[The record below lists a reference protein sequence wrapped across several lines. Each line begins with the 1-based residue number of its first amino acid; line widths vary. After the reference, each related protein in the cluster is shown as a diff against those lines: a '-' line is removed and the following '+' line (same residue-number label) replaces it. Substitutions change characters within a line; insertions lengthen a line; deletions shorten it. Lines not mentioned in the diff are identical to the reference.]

1 MMTERIL
8 PSVNSRLVRVFAACL
23 MIVSLTAL
31 CVLATGCQPTVKSP
45 ISNKEVTAEQLVRE
59 ADAKA
64 TKLQEE
70 ADEKAETARKRLADA
85 RAEARARLREVAGD
99 VESTVLSAKQATAS
113 IEDDL
118 GEKVAE
124 ATFDYEQGVALLKQR
139 QETLEAQVN
148 GGLEEIERKRQTA
161 LGVLSFVKNI
171 PVVGQGLSAAGLGD
185 ITPIATLLLGGGVAA
200 WSNRRSQKKQ
210 DEAWDESER
219 KALAAQTELRRVEAL
234 SWDQAKAEA
243 MANTQAQLLALMTQL
258 QTTQIKK

>member
-8 PSVNSRLVRVFAACL
+8 PSVNSRPVRVFAACL
-23 MIVSLTAL
+23 MLASLAAL

-45 ISNKEVTAEQLVRE
+45 ISNKDVTADQLVRE

-64 TKLQEE
+64 AKIQEE
-70 ADEKAETARKRLADA
+70 ADARAETARKRLAEA
-85 RAEARARLREVAGD
+85 KAEARARLREVAGD
-99 VESTVLSAKQATAS
+99 VESTVLSAKQTTAS

-118 GEKVAE
+118 GEKVTE
-124 ATFDYEQGVALLKQR
+124 ATFDYEQGLSLLKQR

-171 PVVGQGLSAAGLGD
+171 PVVGQGLNAAGLGD

-200 WSNRRSQKKQ
+200 WSNRRSQRKQ

-219 KALAAQTELRRVEAL
+219 KARTAAEDLRRAEAV
-234 SWDQAKAEA
+234 SWDQAKAES
-243 MANTQAQLLALMTQL
+243 MANTQAQLLALMTQI
-258 QTTQIKK
+258 QAAQSTK